1 MHDLD
6 RLKTLIGLY
15 RKEARALKKFISTS
29 IKEWEYMM
37 ADCYAQRLR
46 QVNRELQMLQTI
58 LDPNYGDKQILI
70 RQIAHYKK
78 NRSLPG
84 QKDLREHYDRLI
96 RGAEEKLEGMNN
108 LAVPKTPF
116 SKTLVEIL
124 DKLRRKEVRKVVLIL
139 NSEQD
144 LGIVITRGRKLMLR
158 IPKIKTLR
166 SKSAIWNYQIDLLQ
180 QMGFQWDS
188 KETLLCLGLEL
199 SNSTK
204 QVMECLSRIVFKIFM
219 FEEMKGKSYIS
230 YR

>member
-15 RKEARALKKFISTS
+15 RKEARDLKKFISTS
-29 IKEWEYMM
+29 IKEWEYMI
-37 ADCYAQRLR
+37 ADHYAQRLR
-46 QVNRELQMLQTI
+46 QVNRELQILQTI
-58 LDPNYGDKQILI
+58 LDPDYGDKQILT

-78 NRSLPG
+78 NRSLPD
-84 QKDLREHYDRLI
+84 QKDLRELYGRWI
-96 RGAEEKLEGMNN
+96 RDAEEKLEGMNN
-108 LAVPKTPF
+108 LTVPEPLF
-116 SKTLVEIL
+116 SDTLVRIL
-124 DKLRRKEVRKVVLIL
+124 DKLTRKEIREVILIL

-166 SKSAIWNYQIDLLQ
+166 SKSAIGNYQIDLLQ

-188 KETLLCLGLEL
+188 KETSLCLGLER

-204 QVMECLSRIVFKIFM
+204 RVMEYLSRIVFKIFT

>member
-15 RKEARALKKFISTS
+15 QKEAKDLKKFISACLNDWDY
-29 IKEWEYMM
+29 IM
-37 ADCYAQRLR
+37 ADHYAQRLR
-46 QVNRELQMLQTI
+46 QVNRELQILQTI

-78 NRSLPG
+78 SRSLPG
-84 QKDLREHYDRLI
+84 QKDLMELYGRRI
-96 RGAEEKLEGMNN
+96 RDAEKKLEGMNN
-108 LAVPKTPF
+108 LTVPEPLF
-116 SKTLVEIL
+116 SNTLVEIL
-124 DKLRRKEVRKVVLIL
+124 DKLTRKEVREVVLML
-139 NSEQD
+139 NREQD
-144 LGIVITRGRKLMLR
+144 LGIVITRGRRLMLR

-199 SNSTK
+199 SSSTK
-204 QVMECLSRIVFKIFM
+204 QVMECLSRIVFKIFT